1 MRIMNNAVHK
11 ARRKCGRR
19 RSDVTEREDTNA
31 ISRSFFAIQEKIKI
45 RKLWRKTY
53 IVRYLHFA
61 STNAP
66 LDPSSRARVVVSR
79 SVESVSKPIKTYGK
93 DRFSTVP
100 VLRNRNRER
109 GGLLE

>member
-1 MRIMNNAVHK
+1 MRITNNAVHK

-45 RKLWRKTY
+45 RKLGRKTY

-61 STNAP
+61 STQSTRAS

-79 SVESVSKPIKTYGK
+79 SVSKAY
-93 DRFSTVP
+93 
-100 VLRNRNRER
+100 LNR
-109 GGLLE
+109 